1 MASRRVPGR
10 HFCLDWGDDQRQPA
24 NHAARRRGRRQVWR
38 AEHRLLARP
47 AAVKLVRPEVLG
59 GSTPGRR
66 AERQARFEREAQA
79 TSSLRSP
86 HTIE

>member
-10 HFCLDWGDDQRQPA
+10 HFCLERGNEQRQPSD
-24 NHAARRRGRRQVWR
+24 HAARRNRGRRQ
-38 AEHRLLARP
+38 
-47 AAVKLVRPEVLG
+47 AAP
-59 GSTPGRR
+59 TPGRR
-66 AERQARFEREAQA
+66 AELQARFEREAQA